1 MGSSGSAV
9 QEQPVRAGPSH
20 EPSPPDDAQLRSQR
34 AALKNTNLKHGESR
48 KLKAAALG
56 IQLPYNRLSRLY
68 VKAVGFNN
76 NNNVI
81 YHIAKIRTSNKMCN
95 VFGGCARFA

>member
-1 MGSSGSAV
+1 MRSMGASSSAV

-20 EPSPPDDAQLRSQR
+20 EPSPPDDEQLRTQR

-56 IQLPYNRLSRLY
+56 KYSCRVVHVVYPLP
-68 VKAVGFNN
+68 
-76 NNNVI
+76 
-81 YHIAKIRTSNKMCN
+81 
-95 VFGGCARFA
+95 

>member
-20 EPSPPDDAQLRSQR
+20 EPSPPDDVQLRSQR

-56 IQLPYNRLSRLY
+56 KYSCSIVLVYPVY
-68 VKAVGFNN
+68 VGFNN
-76 NNNVI
+76 NSNVI
-81 YHIAKIRTSNKMCN
+81 YHNYIAQIRISHKMSN
-95 VFGGCARFA
+95 VFGDVPE